1 MVMEGKTIIRRL
13 PVGIINFKVLRNNH
27 RYYVDKT
34 MYLQKMEDTS
44 DFLFLIRPR
53 RFGKSLFLSMV
64 GDYYDCENMDID
76 DEFDGTW
83 IGEHPL
89 DNKGKFQVLQYD
101 FSQVLA
107 NIDNL
112 EADFNSY
119 CNIQLNGF
127 IRKYGRYYSEDTIQ
141 QVREAK
147 LPGQKINII
156 AFEAK
161 QRGYHLYLIIDEYDN
176 FTNIVLNERGNDVY
190 QQMTHSDGFYRNVF
204 KIFKP
209 NFEKIL
215 FMGVS
220 PITLDDLTSGF
231 NIATNISL
239 HPEFDMLLGFSETDV
254 REMIRYYLNVGL
266 IKGDE
271 DAIIA
276 DMKPWYDNYCFAEDC
291 YEVNPRMFN
300 SNMVLYY
307 MNNMIT
313 TGHAPSPMIDPN
325 TKTDYAK
332 MKRLVNL
339 DRLDGNR
346 KGIVQRIA
354 EKGYID
360 ADIVPSF
367 PAYEMVKPDMFVS
380 LLYYYGMLTI
390 GGKSLDTT
398 HLVIPNNNIR
408 EQYYRFLL
416 EQYQD
421 TCKLNLTELGDAF
434 RSAAL
439 EGKWQPLCQ
448 YLADH
453 YYEDSSIRDA
463 IQGEHNI
470 QGYFKAYLNLS
481 GLFVAHPE
489 VEMNHGY
496 CDFFLLSNT
505 KKYQPL
511 KHSFIIEVKYLKADA
526 SDGEAQQQWEA
537 AGKQVTSYADDKTV
551 KALTADV
558 QLHCIV
564 LQFKGGKLLKMAE
577 VQA

>member
-13 PVGIINFKVLRNNH
+13 PVGVTNFKVLRNNH

-76 DEFDGTW
+76 EEFDGTW

-127 IRKYGRYYSEDTIQ
+127 ISKYGKYYSEDTILQ
-141 QVREAK
+141 AREAK

-156 AFEAK
+156 AYEAK

-239 HPEFDMLLGFSETDV
+239 DPEFDMLLGFSETDV
-254 REMIRYYLNVGL
+254 REMIRYYKNVGL

-276 DMKPWYDNYCFAEDC
+276 DMKPWYDNYCFAEEC

-307 MNNMIT
+307 MNSVVR

-453 YYEDSSIRDA
+453 YYEDSSIRDT

-577 VQA
+577 V

>member
-1 MVMEGKTIIRRL
+1 MEDTNVIRRL
-13 PVGIINFKVLRNNH
+13 PVGITNFKVLRNNH
-27 RYYVDKT
+27 KYYIDKT
-34 MYLQKMEDTS
+34 MYLQKMEETS

-64 GDYYDCENMDID
+64 ADYYDCENKDID
-76 DEFDGTW
+76 KEFEGTW
-83 IGEHPL
+83 VDKHPL
-89 DNKGKFQVLQYD
+89 ENKGKFQVLQYD

-112 EADFNSY
+112 EQEFNTY
-119 CNIQLNGF
+119 CSIKVEGF
-127 IRKYGRYYSEDTIQ
+127 LRKYAKYYSEETI
-141 QVREAK
+141 RMANEAK
-147 LPGQKINII
+147 LAKDKINAI
-156 AFEAK
+156 ADEAK
-161 QRGYHLYLIIDEYDN
+161 ERGYHLYLIIDEYDN

-190 QQMTHSDGFYRNVF
+190 QQMTHSDSFYRNVF

-239 HPEFDMLLGFSETDV
+239 DPEFDMLLGFSETDV
-254 REMIRYYLNVGL
+254 REMIRYYQKVGM
-266 IKGDE
+266 IKEDE
-271 DAIIA
+271 NKIIA
-276 DMKPWYDNYCFAEDC
+276 DMKPWYDNYCFAEEC
-291 YEVNPRMFN
+291 YDVNPRMFN
-300 SNMVLYY
+300 SNMVIYY
-307 MNNMIT
+307 MNNLIR
-313 TGHAPSPMIDPN
+313 TGLAPRPMIDPN

-346 KGIVQRIA
+346 KGIVQQIA
-354 EKGYID
+354 ERGYID

-367 PAYEMVKPDMFVS
+367 PAYEMVKPEMFVS

-390 GGKSLDTT
+390 GGRNLDKT

-421 TCKLNLTELGDAF
+421 ICKLDLSCLDDAF
-434 RSAAL
+434 RNAAL
-439 EGKWQPLCQ
+439 EGKWEPLCQ

-481 GLFVAHPE
+481 GLFVTHPE

-496 CDFFLLSNT
+496 CDFFLLADT
-505 KKYQPL
+505 KKYSPL

-526 SDGEAQQQWEA
+526 SEAEAYRQWEEA
-537 AGKQVTSYADDKTV
+537 EKQVKGYAEDKTV
-551 KALTADV
+551 KALTTDV

-564 LQFKGGKLLKMAE
+564 MQFKGGKLLRKDE
-577 VQA
+577 V

>member
-1 MVMEGKTIIRRL
+1 MAEKNIIRRL
-13 PVGIINFKVLRNNH
+13 PMGVTDFKVLRNNH

-34 MYLQKMEDTS
+34 MYLEKMENTS

-64 GDYYDCENMDID
+64 ADYYDCENQDIER
-76 DEFDGTW
+76 EFEGTW
-83 IGEHPL
+83 VGDHPL
-89 DNKGKFQVLQYD
+89 ENKGKFQVLQYD

-112 EADFNSY
+112 EHEFNTY
-119 CNIQLNGF
+119 CCIKVDGF
-127 IRKYGRYYSEDTIQ
+127 LRKYEKYYSEETIRQ
-141 QVREAK
+141 AKEAQ
-147 LPGQKINII
+147 LPGQKINIL
-156 AFEAK
+156 ASEAR
-161 QRGYHLYLIIDEYDN
+161 QRGYRLYLIIDEYDN

-204 KIFKP
+204 KIFKS

-231 NIATNISL
+231 NIATNISFD
-239 HPEFDMLLGFSETDV
+239 PAFDMLLGFSETDV
-254 REMIRYYLNVGL
+254 RELIRYYQEAGQL
-266 IKGDE
+266 KGDE
-271 DAIIA
+271 DEIIA
-276 DMKPWYDNYCFAEDC
+276 DMKPWYDNYCFAEDS
-291 YEVNPRMFN
+291 YDADPRMFN

-307 MNNMIT
+307 MNSMLT
-313 TGHAPSPMIDPN
+313 TGHAPRPMIDPN

-354 EKGYID
+354 EHGYID

-367 PAYEMVKPDMFVS
+367 PAYEMVKPEMFVS

-390 GGKSLDTT
+390 GGRSLDKTR
-398 HLVIPNNNIR
+398 LVIPNNNVR

-421 TCKLNLTELGDAF
+421 TCKLDLTDLDDAF
-434 RSAAL
+434 RAAAL
-439 EGKWQPLCQ
+439 EGQWKPLCL
-448 YLADH
+448 YLSDH

-481 GLFVAHPE
+481 GLFIAHPE

-496 CDFFLLSNT
+496 CDFFLLADT
-505 KKYQPL
+505 KKYPSL
-511 KHSFIIEVKYLKADA
+511 KHSFIIEVKYLRAEA
-526 SDGEAQQQWEA
+526 TDGEAQAQWEA
-537 AGKQVTSYADDKTV
+537 AQRQVKSYADDKTV
-551 KALTADV
+551 KALTADSH
-558 QLHCIV
+558 LHCIV
-564 LQFKGGKLLKMAE
+564 IQFRGGKLLRMEEA
-577 VQA
+577 

>member
-1 MVMEGKTIIRRL
+1 MVMEEKTIIRRL
-13 PVGIINFKVLRNNH
+13 PVGVTNFKVLRSNH

-76 DEFDGTW
+76 EEFDGTW

-127 IRKYGRYYSEDTIQ
+127 ISKYGKYYSEDTIL

-156 AFEAK
+156 AYEAK

-239 HPEFDMLLGFSETDV
+239 DPEFDMLLGFSETDV
-254 REMIRYYLNVGL
+254 REMIRYYQNVGL
-266 IKGDE
+266 IQGDE

-276 DMKPWYDNYCFAEDC
+276 EMKPWYDNYCFAEEC

-307 MNNMIT
+307 MNSVVR

-470 QGYFKAYLNLS
+470 QSYFKAYLNLS

-537 AGKQVTSYADDKTV
+537 AEKQVTSYADDKTV

-577 VQA
+577 V

>member
-1 MVMEGKTIIRRL
+1 MVMEGKAIIRRL
-13 PVGIINFKVLRNNH
+13 PVGVTNFKVLRNNH

-89 DNKGKFQVLQYD
+89 ENKGKFQVLQYD

-127 IRKYGRYYSEDTIQ
+127 IRKYGKYYSEDTIQ

-176 FTNIVLNERGNDVY
+176 FTNIVFNERGNDVY
-190 QQMTHSDGFYRNVF
+190 QQMTHSDGFYRNVC

-496 CDFFLLSNT
+496 CDSFLLSNT

-537 AGKQVTSYADDKTV
+537 AEKQVTSYADDKTV
-551 KALTADV
+551 KSLTADV

>member
-1 MVMEGKTIIRRL
+1 MATEGKTIIRRL
-13 PVGIINFKVLRNNH
+13 PVGVTNFKVLRSNH

-34 MYLQKMEDTS
+34 MYLQKMEETS

-64 GDYYDCENMDID
+64 GDYYDCENKDID

-83 IGEHPL
+83 VGEHPL
-89 DNKGKFQVLQYD
+89 DNKGQFQVLQYD
-101 FSQVLA
+101 FSQVFA

-112 EADFNSY
+112 EGDFDSY

-127 IRKYGRYYSEDTIQ
+127 IRKYGKYYSEDTIR
-141 QVREAK
+141 QVRDAK

-156 AFEAK
+156 AYEAK

-176 FTNIVLNERGNDVY
+176 FTNIGLNERGDDVY

-239 HPEFDMLLGFSETDV
+239 HPHFDMLLGFSETDV
-254 REMIRYYLNVGL
+254 REMIRYYQKVGL
-266 IKGDE
+266 VKGDE
-271 DAIIA
+271 DAIVA
-276 DMKPWYDNYCFAEDC
+276 DMKPWYDNYCFAEEC
-291 YEVNPRMFN
+291 YDVNPRMFN

-307 MNNMIT
+307 MNSMIT

-346 KGIVQRIA
+346 KGIVQCIA

-390 GGKSLDTT
+390 GGRSLDTP

-421 TCKLNLTELGDAF
+421 TCKLDLSELGDAF
-434 RSAAL
+434 RAAAL
-439 EGKWQPLCQ
+439 EGKWEPLCQ

-481 GLFVAHPE
+481 RLFVAHPE

-505 KKYQPL
+505 KKYEPL

-526 SDGEAQQQWEA
+526 TDGEAQLQWDA
-537 AGKQVTSYADDKTV
+537 AKKQVKSYADDKTV
-551 KALTADV
+551 KAFTTDV

-564 LQFKGGKLLKMAE
+564 LQFKAGKLLKMGE
-577 VQA
+577 V

>member
-1 MVMEGKTIIRRL
+1 MEKTNIIRRL
-13 PVGIINFKVLRNNH
+13 PVGITNFKVLRNNH
-27 RYYVDKT
+27 KYYVDKT
-34 MYLQKMEDTS
+34 MYLQKMEETS

-64 GDYYDCENMDID
+64 ADYYDCENQELDQ
-76 DEFDGTW
+76 EFEGTW

-101 FSQVLA
+101 FSQVLS

-112 EADFNSY
+112 EYDFNSY

-127 IRKYGRYYSEDTIQ
+127 INKYGKYYSEDTIQ
-141 QVREAK
+141 QVKEAK

-156 AFEAK
+156 AFEAR

-231 NIATNISL
+231 NISTNISL
-239 HPEFDMLLGFSETDV
+239 HPQFDMLLGFSETDV
-254 REMIRYYLNVGL
+254 REMIRYYQQVGE

-276 DMKPWYDNYCFAEDC
+276 DMKPWYDNYCFAEEC
-291 YEVNPRMFN
+291 YDVDPRMFN

-307 MNNMIT
+307 MNSLIT
-313 TGHAPSPMIDPN
+313 TGHAPHPMIDPN

-354 EKGYID
+354 ERGYID

-367 PAYEMVKPDMFVS
+367 PAYEMVKPEMFVS

-390 GGKSLDTT
+390 GGRSLDRT

-421 TCKLNLTELGDAF
+421 TCKLDLSELDDTF
-434 RSAAL
+434 RAAAL
-439 EGKWQPLCQ
+439 EGRWDPLCQ

-481 GLFVAHPE
+481 GLFIAHPE

-505 KKYQPL
+505 KKYPPL

-526 SDGEAQQQWEA
+526 TEAEAQAQWDA
-537 AGKQVTSYADDKTV
+537 AQKQVKSYADDKTV
-551 KALTADV
+551 KALTTEA

-564 LQFKGGKLLKMAE
+564 LQFRGGKLLKKGE
-577 VQA
+577 V

>member
-13 PVGIINFKVLRNNH
+13 PVGVTNFKVLRNNH

-76 DEFDGTW
+76 EEFDGTW

-127 IRKYGRYYSEDTIQ
+127 ISKYGKYYSEDTILQ
-141 QVREAK
+141 AREAK

-156 AFEAK
+156 AYEAK

-239 HPEFDMLLGFSETDV
+239 DPEFDMLLGFSETDV
-254 REMIRYYLNVGL
+254 REMIRYYKNVGL

-276 DMKPWYDNYCFAEDC
+276 DMKPWYDNYCFAEEC

-307 MNNMIT
+307 MNSVVR

-537 AGKQVTSYADDKTV
+537 AEKQVTSYADDKTV
-551 KALTADV
+551 KTLTADV

-577 VQA
+577 V

>member
-1 MVMEGKTIIRRL
+1 MTETNTIQRL
-13 PVGIINFKVLRNNH
+13 PVGVTNFKVLRNTNK
-27 RYYVDKT
+27 YYVDKT
-34 MYLQKMEDTS
+34 MYLQKMEETS

-64 GDYYDCENMDID
+64 ADYYDCENKNLDQ
-76 DEFDGTW
+76 EFDGTW

-89 DNKGKFQVLQYD
+89 DNKGKFQVLEYD
-101 FSQVLA
+101 FSQVLS
-107 NIDNL
+107 NIENI
-112 EADFNSY
+112 EQDFNSY

-127 IRKYGRYYSEDTIQ
+127 IRKYEKYYSEETVK
-141 QVREAK
+141 QVIDAR
-147 LPGQKINII
+147 LPKDKINII
-156 AFEAK
+156 AYQAK
-161 QRGYHLYLIIDEYDN
+161 QLGYHLYLIIDEYDN
-176 FTNIVLNERGNDVY
+176 FTNIVLNELGNDVY
-190 QQMTHSDGFYRNVF
+190 QKMTHSDGFYRNVF

-239 HPEFDMLLGFSETDV
+239 DPNFDMLLGFCETDV
-254 REMIRYYLNVGL
+254 RGMIRYYKEVGL
-266 IKGDE
+266 LRGNE
-271 DAIIA
+271 DDIIA
-276 DMKPWYDNYCFAEDC
+276 DMKPWYDNYCFSEEC
-291 YEVNPRMFN
+291 YDVNPRMFN

-307 MNNMIT
+307 MNSMIT
-313 TGHAPSPMIDPN
+313 TGHAPRPMIDPN

-354 EKGYID
+354 ERGYID
-360 ADIVPSF
+360 ADIISSF
-367 PAYEMVKPDMFVS
+367 PAYEMVKPEMFVS

-390 GGKSLDTT
+390 GGRSLDKT

-408 EQYYRFLL
+408 EQYYHFLL

-421 TCKLNLTELGDAF
+421 TCKLDLSELNDAF
-434 RSAAL
+434 REAAL
-439 EGKWQPLCQ
+439 EGKWQPLFQ
-448 YLADH
+448 YLSDH

-505 KKYQPL
+505 KKYPPL

-526 SDGEAQQQWEA
+526 TDAEAKEQWEA
-537 AGKQVTSYADDKTV
+537 AKKQVTGYADDRMV
-551 KALTADV
+551 KVLTTDV

-564 LQFKGGKLLKMAE
+564 VQFKGGKLLQMDE
-577 VQA
+577 VAD

>member
-13 PVGIINFKVLRNNH
+13 PVGVTNFKVLRSNH

-76 DEFDGTW
+76 EEFDGTW

-127 IRKYGRYYSEDTIQ
+127 ISKYGKYYSEDTIL

-156 AFEAK
+156 AYEAK

-239 HPEFDMLLGFSETDV
+239 DPEFDMLLGFSETDV
-254 REMIRYYLNVGL
+254 REMIRYYKNVGL

-276 DMKPWYDNYCFAEDC
+276 DMKPWYDNYCFAEEC

-307 MNNMIT
+307 MNSVVR

-577 VQA
+577 V

>member
-1 MVMEGKTIIRRL
+1 MATEEKTIIRRL
-13 PVGIINFKVLRNNH
+13 PVGVTNFKVLRSNH

-34 MYLQKMEDTS
+34 MYLQKMEETS
-44 DFLFLIRPR
+44 DFLFLTRPR

-64 GDYYDCENMDID
+64 GDYYDCENKDID
-76 DEFDGTW
+76 KEFEGTW
-83 IGEHPL
+83 VGEHPL

-107 NIDNL
+107 DIDNL
-112 EADFNSY
+112 EGDFNSY

-127 IRKYGRYYSEDTIQ
+127 ISKYGKYYSEDTIQ

-156 AFEAK
+156 AYEARE
-161 QRGYHLYLIIDEYDN
+161 RGYHLYLIIDEYDN

-239 HPEFDMLLGFSETDV
+239 HPHFDMLLGFSETDV
-254 REMIRYYLNVGL
+254 REMVRYYQNVGL

-271 DAIIA
+271 DAIVA
-276 DMKPWYDNYCFAEDC
+276 DMKPWYDNYCFAEEC
-291 YEVNPRMFN
+291 YDVNPRMFN

-307 MNNMIT
+307 MNSMIT
-313 TGHAPSPMIDPN
+313 TGHAPSSMIDPN

-390 GGKSLDTT
+390 GGRSLDTP

-421 TCKLNLTELGDAF
+421 TCKLDLSELGDAF
-434 RSAAL
+434 RAAAL
-439 EGKWQPLCQ
+439 EGEWEPLCQ

-481 GLFVAHPE
+481 RLFVAHPE

-526 SDGEAQQQWEA
+526 SDGEAEQQWEA
-537 AGKQVTSYADDKTV
+537 AKKQVKSYADDKTV
-551 KALTADV
+551 KALTTDV

-564 LQFKGGKLLKMAE
+564 LQFKGGKLLKMGE
-577 VQA
+577 V

>member
-1 MVMEGKTIIRRL
+1 MATEEKTIIRRL
-13 PVGIINFKVLRNNH
+13 PVGVTNFKVLRNNH

-34 MYLQKMEDTS
+34 MYLQKMEETS

-64 GDYYDCENMDID
+64 ADYYDCENRELDQ
-76 DEFDGTW
+76 EFEGTW
-83 IGEHPL
+83 VGEHPL

-107 NIDNL
+107 NIDSL
-112 EADFNSY
+112 EGDFNSY

-127 IRKYGRYYSEDTIQ
+127 INKYGKYYSEDTIQ

-156 AFEAK
+156 AYEARE
-161 QRGYHLYLIIDEYDN
+161 RGYHLYLIIDEYDN

-239 HPEFDMLLGFSETDV
+239 DPEFDMLLGFSETDV
-254 REMIRYYLNVGL
+254 REMIRYYQNVGM
-266 IKGDE
+266 INGDE
-271 DAIIA
+271 DAIVA
-276 DMKPWYDNYCFAEDC
+276 DMKPWYDNYCFAEEC
-291 YEVNPRMFN
+291 YDVNPRMFN

-307 MNNMIT
+307 MNSMVRA
-313 TGHAPSPMIDPN
+313 GHAPQPMIDPN
-325 TKTDYAK
+325 TKTDYVK

-367 PAYEMVKPDMFVS
+367 PAYEMVKPEMFVS

-390 GGKSLDTT
+390 GGTSLDKT
-398 HLVIPNNNIR
+398 HLIIPNNNIR

-421 TCKLNLTELGDAF
+421 TCKLDLSELDDAF

-439 EGKWQPLCQ
+439 EGKWEPLCQ

-537 AGKQVTSYADDKTV
+537 ARKQVKSYADDKTV
-551 KALTADV
+551 KALTTDV

-564 LQFKGGKLLKMAE
+564 LQFKGGKLLKMGE
-577 VQA
+577 V